1 MKLTVLEQLR
11 KTAEKAKNY
20 TLDLFGTFVTTTTE
34 AIEEIETAKADKQHK
49 HSKSDIT
56 DFPTS
61 MPASDVKAWAKEANK
76 PSYTADEVGAIATSA
91 RGANGGVAELD
102 GTGKVPSSRLPSTVS
117 TDLLSQGTNTLI
129 INCGN
134 ASF

>member
-1 MKLTVLEQLR
+1 MAKYITLTHLS
-11 KTAEKAKNY
+11 T
-20 TLDLFGTFVTTTTE
+20 TLQSLKQYLTKHIPTRTSDLSNDSGYVTSG
-34 AIEEIETAKADKQHK
+34 HK

-61 MPASDVKAWAKEANK
+61 MPASDVQAWAKEASK
-76 PSYTADEVGAIATSA
+76 PSYTAAEVGAIATSA
-91 RGANGGVAELD
+91 RGASGGVAELD
-102 GTGKVPSSRLPSTVS
+102 DTGKVPSSRLPSTVS

-134 ASF
+134 AAF